1 VIFKWQ
7 IFAIL
12 QKKREK
18 RIYCHKF
25 PFFGGKQS
33 AKKKK
38 KKRIKKIL
46 RKSPQLLVRVLEN
59 FLLSYFDYRQIWLN
73 TLMDDRHL
81 SNLSQT

>member
-1 VIFKWQ
+1 
-7 IFAIL
+7 L
-12 QKKREK
+12 QKKKEK
-18 RIYCHKF
+18 RKYCHKF
-25 PFFGGKQS
+25 PFFGGKKS